1 MKEFTNYIQQQAI
14 EVLSNKIQLSLDD
27 IVKEGLKRKGIVFET
42 NWHYGQFIE
51 ANCTKTVDAC
61 GVETYYVADDP
72 FLEYHKPQEYIN
84 PPSFTDDPNES
95 YKITATLGQYRY
107 L

>member
-1 MKEFTNYIQQQAI
+1 MREFTKHIQLAI
-14 EVLSNKIQLSLDD
+14 EKLTENIANTLDD
-27 IVKEGLKRKGIVFET
+27 IVKEGLRRKGIVFET

-51 ANCTKTVDAC
+51 AYCTKTVDAY
-61 GVETYYVADDP
+61 GVETYYVFDDP

-84 PPSFTDDPNES
+84 PPKLNDEP

-107 L
+107 I